1 MIFSLINSFLTNI
14 FTLFSMNP
22 KVSYFVL
29 QCHCLSL
36 FFSYPLRKQD
46 GKRKVQKMTP
56 LDSFLF
62 HQISFISYLFNILA
76 RHKNILLRKKYDPFK
91 KIIEIHNSQ
100 NGRLAIFKRVN
111 FIFTK

>member
-36 FFSYPLRKQD
+36 FFSYPLRKRE
-46 GKRKVQKMTP
+46 GK
-56 LDSFLF
+56 
-62 HQISFISYLFNILA
+62 
-76 RHKNILLRKKYDPFK
+76 KKSTKDDTL
-91 KIIEIHNSQ
+91 E
-100 NGRLAIFKRVN
+100 
-111 FIFTK
+111 FIFVSPD